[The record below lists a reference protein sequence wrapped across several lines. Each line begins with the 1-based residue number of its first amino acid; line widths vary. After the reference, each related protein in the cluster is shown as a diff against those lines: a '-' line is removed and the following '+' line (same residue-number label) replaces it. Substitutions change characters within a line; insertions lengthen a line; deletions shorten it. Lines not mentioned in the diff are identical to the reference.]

1 MRFLFTNCVNKAVK
15 QGHKTA
21 VLGLSMRNE

>member
-1 MRFLFTNCVNKAVK
+1 MRFLFANCVNKAVK
-15 QGHKTA
+15 QGYKTA